1 MGKLSRNNPATAA
14 ALAYAVANEP
24 VHDVPPADYGYGHAM
39 EAAPLRAPMSAVTG
53 FQLSCIGLGA
63 ALLLLHFGRGGG
75 ALAPLYP
82 ASLVMLPG
90 MLALALATGFM
101 AWRRRS

>member
-1 MGKLSRNNPATAA
+1 MSAPSRSSLNAA

-24 VHDVPPADYGYGHAM
+24 MHDEPPPGYGHA
-39 EAAPLRAPMSAVTG
+39 EEVAPLRAPMLPATG
-53 FQLSCIGLGA
+53 FQLSCIGLGL
-63 ALLLLHFGRGGG
+63 ALILFHLGKMGG

-90 MLALALATGFM
+90 MLMMTAATGYL
-101 AWRRRS
+101 AWLRRG